1 MAGLHHVASEV
12 VVDPSRAFG
21 VFTNAFR
28 VQESGSTCLLEFLV
42 YSATED
48 RAVIVERVPVRKAY
62 LPVLRD
68 LIAASLV
75 ANAASA
81 GRAIS
86 TSG

>member
-1 MAGLHHVASEV
+1 MPGLHHVASEV
-12 VVDPSRAFG
+12 VVDPSMALG

-28 VQESGSTCLLEFLV
+28 VQERGSTCLLEFLV

-48 RAVIVERVPVRKAY
+48 RAVIVGRVPVRKAF
-62 LPVLRD
+62 LPVIRD
-68 LIAASLV
+68 QIAASLG
-75 ANAASA
+75 ANDSSA